1 MKFQDG
7 ACGDSDRCN
16 SNTLTKSGVS
26 KQADRTQK
34 HSEGTAHGLGLSP
47 SKKRERHTNNL
58 KFARGRSQRERQ
70 DELRILHRNAIPGIA
85 MVAREKTKDAG
96 TPPRLRH
103 NDRRRRAKL
112 RPRPLPRLIVF
123 DLRRLVSCWALRA
136 LALQWCSRFRN

>member
-34 HSEGTAHGLGLSP
+34 HSEETAHGLGLSP
-47 SKKRERHTNNL
+47 SKKRERHTNNF

-85 MVAREKTKDAG
+85 IVVRERTKDAG
-96 TPPRLRH
+96 TRLG
-103 NDRRRRAKL
+103 RRPNHRMRR
-112 RPRPLPRLIVF
+112 
-123 DLRRLVSCWALRA
+123 VSASTVISKRIACL
-136 LALQWCSRFRN
+136 

>member
-34 HSEGTAHGLGLSP
+34 HGEGTAHGLGLSP
-47 SKKRERHTNNL
+47 SEKRERHTNNS
-58 KFARGRSQRERQ
+58 KFARGRGQRGRH
-70 DELRILHRNAIPGIA
+70 DKLRILYVNAIPGIA
-85 MVAREKTKDAG
+85 MVVRKRAKDAG
-96 TPPRLRH
+96 TPRRRRP

-112 RPRPLPRLIVF
+112 LPRPLPRLIGF

-136 LALQWCSRFRN
+136 LALQWCSRSRN